1 MLFYQ
6 GESNT
11 DTRFEANMSA
21 FVAGPTSYSCRI
33 RAFLADVSATSRTP
47 PPIFFCTQLSL
58 CPTHWQCRNPQL
70 RRAFGYVLPFI
81 YVELAACDT
90 YPLASIADEDWPLL
104 RQSQR
109 GVLDHPVRV
118 VTFSCAYAC
127 FSAASFYHVRTKK
140 ATNRESIT
148 LFTL

>member
-33 RAFLADVSATSRTP
+33 RAFLAD
-47 PPIFFCTQLSL
+47 
-58 CPTHWQCRNPQL
+58 L
-70 RRAFGYVLPFI
+70 RRAFGYVLPFV

-118 VTFSCAYAC
+118 VTFSCAAYAC
-127 FSAASFYHVRTKK
+127 FSAASTMYGQRT
-140 ATNRESIT
+140 RLI
-148 LFTL
+148 